1 MIPAARSAGPIV
13 MDTPFGRLDPGHRA
27 NILKYLPS
35 TTVQL
40 VLFVHEGEVARTH
53 DLDEIASRIDS
64 VYEIKE
70 VSTRHSKIEKV
81 TS

>member
-1 MIPAARSAGPIV
+1 MIRAGRSAGPIV

-35 TTVQL
+35 TTAQL